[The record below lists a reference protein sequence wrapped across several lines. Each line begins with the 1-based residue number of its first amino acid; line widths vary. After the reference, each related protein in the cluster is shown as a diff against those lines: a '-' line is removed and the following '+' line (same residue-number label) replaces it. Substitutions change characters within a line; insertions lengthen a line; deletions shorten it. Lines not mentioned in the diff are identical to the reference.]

1 MRILPP
7 GSSLPHLPRLWH
19 LLILPQPDF
28 PLLPAAPIFGPGPRA
43 PTQYPCP
50 CPYRTAGLSLTLQ
63 HRPKPAAM
71 LVPVR
76 PLGQYYTGHGLDRL
90 PQRRTPLVPPTGA
103 RGRGGAGRGSW
114 AAEGGGTAPGR
125 VRAVGVGAV
134 AGWGI
139 QRMLRDPCLR
149 RGCDL
154 GRGCIPSPG
163 NP

>member
-1 MRILPP
+1 
-7 GSSLPHLPRLWH
+7 
-19 LLILPQPDF
+19 
-28 PLLPAAPIFGPGPRA
+28 
-43 PTQYPCP
+43 
-50 CPYRTAGLSLTLQ
+50 
-63 HRPKPAAM
+63 M
-71 LVPVR
+71 LAPVR

-103 RGRGGAGRGSW
+103 HGRDGAGRGGAGRGGW

-134 AGWGI
+134 AGRGF
-139 QRMLRDPCLR
+139 QRMLHDPCLR

-154 GRGCIPSPG
+154 GRGCIPSTG